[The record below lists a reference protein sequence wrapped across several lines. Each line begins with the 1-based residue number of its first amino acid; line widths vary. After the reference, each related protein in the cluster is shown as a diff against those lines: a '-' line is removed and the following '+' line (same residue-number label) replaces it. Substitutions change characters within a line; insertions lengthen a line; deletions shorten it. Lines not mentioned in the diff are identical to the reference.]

1 MAMSSI
7 KEWARTIYLVSV
19 FSALALLI
27 VPRSMLKQVRFVV
40 EMLLIFCILAPLINA
55 VLGGGPETVLMNGS
69 FDLPGSL
76 NMASYYTMETGRR
89 IKETGLSLGL
99 PVDNVEIKV
108 SGTGPGFRVTSIS
121 VDVSES
127 PEPET
132 ENAFVQALSA
142 YIGVDED
149 RITIRKPVTDY

>member
-1 MAMSSI
+1 
-7 KEWARTIYLVSV
+7 
-19 FSALALLI
+19 
-27 VPRSMLKQVRFVV
+27 
-40 EMLLIFCILAPLINA
+40 
-55 VLGGGPETVLMNGS
+55 
-69 FDLPGSL
+69 
-76 NMASYYTMETGRR
+76 MASYYTMETGRR

-99 PVDNVEIKV
+99 PVDKWKLSVR
-108 SGTGPGFRVTSIS
+108 TGPGFRVTSIS

>member
-1 MAMSSI
+1 M
-7 KEWARTIYLVSV
+7 
-19 FSALALLI
+19 
-27 VPRSMLKQVRFVV
+27 
-40 EMLLIFCILAPLINA
+40 
-55 VLGGGPETVLMNGS
+55 LMNGS

-89 IKETGLSLGL
+89 IKETGLSWGL

-142 YIGVDED
+142 PLVWMN